1 MLANMTSLMIGR
13 AFFLLPTSETPT
25 QRTAG
30 EPPVGDPPA
39 AGSTQSAVSNP
50 MLAPTLRQPAVV
62 APVARRAVGP
72 RSARLVR
79 VGTGGGDVFSI
90 GDGTA
95 MIGRDRESDVVV
107 SGAAVSRRHS
117 IVRRSMRGYV
127 VTDVSR
133 NGTYLNGRRVRGAR
147 VLRNGDVLRIGEEEF
162 RFEVDRP
169 TPYAGVAVAAA
180 LNARFAQ
187 LWNAA
192 RLADITR
199 QVATALRLRTES
211 ELSRLRNVAG
221 VVWTDAAKTF
231 WMIWARVRRAWR
243 VQRRT
248 RSGARDLTH

>member
-1 MLANMTSLMIGR
+1 MIGR

-25 QRTAG
+25 QPTAG
-30 EPPVGDPPA
+30 EHPVGDPPA

-62 APVARRAVGP
+62 APVGRRAAGP

-79 VGTGGGDVFSI
+79 VGTGDVFSI

-147 VLRNGDVLRIGEEEF
+147 LLRNGDLLRIGEEEF
-162 RFEVDRP
+162 RFEVDGA
-169 TPYAGVAVAAA
+169 TPSTGVAVAAA
-180 LNARFAQ
+180 LSARFAQ

-231 WMIWARVRRAWR
+231 WMIWARVRRACG